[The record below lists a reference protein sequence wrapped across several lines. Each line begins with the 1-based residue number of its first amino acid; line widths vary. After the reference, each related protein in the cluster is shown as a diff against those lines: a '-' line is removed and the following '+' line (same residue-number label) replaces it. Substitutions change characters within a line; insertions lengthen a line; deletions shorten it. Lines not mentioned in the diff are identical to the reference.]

1 MYATFDIPALG
12 NWLIRKEFSGPDAAA
27 QANAEAGF
35 RGRDGFSFIG
45 PAPPYLRIE
54 TGEFGFHAIRFGR
67 IVSAGH
73 QYRLNGHEDWLV
85 IAWPHSGTISAT
97 TNNGM
102 VSALPGQCLI
112 IPPGGRTVTSLPLE
126 GYFRSTRLMISTSAL
141 QAAFSSAGLPA
152 DVGLRCVC
160 SLPDAQYVDILYSVT
175 RDLLRSFADRP
186 EHAGTD
192 AHAEAEAGIADLV
205 VSLLLEAEAV
215 EGVPSE
221 ASPSL
226 RIVRVAEAFLR
237 ESVADDI
244 SIEQLCNRLNVGER
258 SLQLA
263 FEKVRGYSPRTYLK
277 ELRLEKARQSL
288 ISATADNAVTEAAMD
303 AGFSHLGRF
312 SDFYRRRYGE
322 SPSASLRRAR
332 AAEV

>member
-67 IVSAGH
+67 IVCAGH
-73 QYRLNGHEDWLV
+73 QYRLTGHEDWLV
-85 IAWPHSGTISAT
+85 VCWPHSGTISAT
-97 TNNGM
+97 TRDGM
-102 VSALPGQCLI
+102 VSARPGQCLI
-112 IPPGGRTVTSLPLE
+112 IPPGGRTVTSD

-141 QAAFSSAGLPA
+141 QAAFAGAGLPA

-160 SLPDAQYVDILYSVT
+160 SLPYAPYVDLLYSVT

-186 EHAGTD
+186 DEVGTRPL
-192 AHAEAEAGIADLV
+192 AEAEAGIAGLV

-215 EGVPSE
+215 EGV
-221 ASPSL
+221 SPDSSPAL
-226 RIVRVAEAFLR
+226 RIVRAAEALLR
-237 ESVADDI
+237 ESVADEI
-244 SIEQLCNRLNVGER
+244 SIEQLCGRLNVGER

-332 AAEV
+332 VRH